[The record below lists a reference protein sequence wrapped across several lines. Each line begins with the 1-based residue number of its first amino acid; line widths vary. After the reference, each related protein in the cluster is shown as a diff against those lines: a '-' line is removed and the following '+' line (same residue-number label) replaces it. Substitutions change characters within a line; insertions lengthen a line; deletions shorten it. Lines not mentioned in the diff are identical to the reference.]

1 MKKVLLID
9 SGTGGVNILKE
20 CVKVCP
26 HCDFLLFCDT
36 KNLPYGDKT
45 KEELLSITKKNLVN
59 IQKFFAFH
67 IVIFACNTL
76 TSTCIDECRKSF
88 ENIEFIGTEPAV
100 RPAQNFFS
108 DEDILVLATK
118 STIENNKLLSGGDFQ
133 TFPMPNLASLIDENL
148 DNLNVLESY
157 LSKEFKNIKAKA
169 VVLGCTH
176 YSAVKNILLKF
187 FPQNTPVFDS
197 ANGVARRLKQ
207 LVGDENEGFK
217 MQIMTSGDD
226 LMREKLLWYYFN
238 S

>member
-45 KEELLSITKKNLVN
+45 KEELLSITQKNLVN
-59 IQKFFAFH
+59 IQKFFAFD

-88 ENIEFIGTEPAV
+88 GNIEFIGTEPAV

-118 STIENNKLLSGGDFQ
+118 PTLENNKLLKGKNFKIMAMSE
-133 TFPMPNLASLIDENL
+133 LAKLIDENL
-148 DNLNVLESY
+148 DNLQVLEGY
-157 LSKEFKNIKAKA
+157 LRDKLKNLHAKA

-176 YSAVKNILLKF
+176 YSAVKDTLLNI
-187 FPQNTPVFDS
+187 FPQNTPIFDS
-197 ANGVARRLKQ
+197 ANGVARRLKEI
-207 LVGDENEGFK
+207 VGDEYEGFK
-217 MQIMTSGDD
+217 MQIMTSDD
-226 LMREKLLWYYFN
+226 SEMLSKLVWKYFN
-238 S
+238 